1 MRGACCS
8 RRRRCA
14 AVTVT
19 GLRLVSGYRDGYHAY
34 GMAVNHTV
42 TDYSSQLRDNNI
54 ALLGYALALPR
65 WIWLAT

>member
-1 MRGACCS
+1 M
-8 RRRRCA
+8 
-14 AVTVT
+14 
-19 GLRLVSGYRDGYHAY
+19 RLVSGYRDGYHAY

-54 ALLGYALALPR
+54 ALLGYAPAFSR

>member
-1 MRGACCS
+1 M
-8 RRRRCA
+8 
-14 AVTVT
+14 
-19 GLRLVSGYRDGYHAY
+19 RLVSGYRDGYHAY

-54 ALLGYALALPR
+54 ALLGSDARALSR

>member
-1 MRGACCS
+1 MRVAHANGAV
-8 RRRRCA
+8 A

-54 ALLGYALALPR
+54 ALLGYARALSR